1 MASASVQGY
10 DEVLK
15 GQFAV
20 YKKISEQIGGDVK
33 EQSDLVK
40 QALDAE
46 RAFLVTAAGRAKPS
60 QDELTK
66 MLEETSKKMNAVEEF
81 RNKNRGSKQ
90 FNHLSSVSEGIGAL
104 GWVVA
109 PMKPDAF
116 VKEKIN
122 AAEFYTNRVLKDFKD
137 QDAKH
142 ADWVKAFL
150 GALKELEAYTKKHH
164 SAALTWGK

>member
-60 QDELTK
+60 Q
-66 MLEETSKKMNAVEEF
+66 EF